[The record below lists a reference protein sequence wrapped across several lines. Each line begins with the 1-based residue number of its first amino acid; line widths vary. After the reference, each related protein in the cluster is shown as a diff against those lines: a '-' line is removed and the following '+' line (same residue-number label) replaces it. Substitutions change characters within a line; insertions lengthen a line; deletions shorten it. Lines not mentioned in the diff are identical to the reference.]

1 MKDLVIAQLTAYGYT
16 VTEADGALIDICIKK
31 VTAYILNEIN
41 DTAIPDGLMPAAVD
55 MVCGEFLEVKK
66 TFSPDSLTMIDL
78 STVVKRIQTGDTTTE
93 FATDSSQTAEG
104 RLDAV
109 IAGLKGAGRTQ
120 FNCYRRMRW

>member
-1 MKDLVIAQLTAYGYT
+1 
-16 VTEADGALIDICIKK
+16 
-31 VTAYILNEIN
+31 
-41 DTAIPDGLMPAAVD
+41 MPAAVD

-66 TFSPDSLTMIDL
+66 TFAPDSLNSIDL
-78 STVVKRIQTGDTTTE
+78 SAAVKRITAGDTTTE

-109 IAGLKGAGRTQ
+109 ITGLKGAGRTQ

>member
-16 VTEADGALIDICIKK
+16 VTEADIALIDICIGK

-41 DTAIPDGLMPAAVD
+41 QTAIPEGLMPAAVD

-66 TFSPDSLTMIDL
+66 AFSPDSLGSLDL
-78 STVVKRIQTGDTTTE
+78 SAAVKRIQTGDTSTE
-93 FATDSSQTAEG
+93 FSVDSSQTAEG

-109 IAGLKGAGRTQ
+109 IAGLKGAGRAQ
-120 FNCYRRMRW
+120 FSCFRRLRW